1 VPAAPVVAARFA
13 APVGLRRVEGRAPE
27 PIDRAPRD
35 AAADRLLREAN
46 DLWERGNTAGAYAL
60 AREALA
66 AGAGAPAHVL
76 LGALLINMQ
85 NYAAAEPELATAVRL
100 DPRNAE
106 ARRMLALLH
115 RTSAERQAR

>member
-1 VPAAPVVAARFA
+1 LTARAEPPAP
-13 APVGLRRVEGRAPE
+13 GQRRVAGRAPG
-27 PIDRAPRD
+27 PLDRAPRD
-35 AAADRLLREAN
+35 PVADRLLREAN
-46 DLWERGNTAGAYAL
+46 DLWERGNTAGAYTL

-66 AGAGAPAHVL
+66 AGAGPQAHVL
-76 LGALLINMQ
+76 LGALLINMK

-115 RTSAERQAR
+115 RISAERQAR